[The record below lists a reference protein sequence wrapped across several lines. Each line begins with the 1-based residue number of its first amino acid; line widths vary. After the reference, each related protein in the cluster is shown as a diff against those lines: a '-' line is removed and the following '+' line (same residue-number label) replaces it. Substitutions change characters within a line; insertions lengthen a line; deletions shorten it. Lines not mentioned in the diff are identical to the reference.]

1 MPRTRL
7 RLVLY
12 TREGCGLCDEMLDDL
27 AGRLSGQAVVDL
39 ELRDVDADDADRARY
54 GLLVPVL
61 VADGR
66 PLCNGRL
73 DPDVLDELLG
83 E

>member
-1 MPRTRL
+1 MRPTRP

-12 TREGCGLCDEMLDDL
+12 TREGCGLCDEMLDEL
-27 AGRLSGQAVVDL
+27 VGRLSGQAVDL

>member
-1 MPRTRL
+1 MPPSRP

-12 TREGCGLCDEMLDDL
+12 TREGCGLCEEMLEAL
-27 AGRLSGQAVVDL
+27 AGRLAGQAVDL
-39 ELRDVDADDADRARY
+39 ELRDVDADEADRARY

-61 VADGR
+61 VAHGR